1 MEQALIESLLNEAE
15 SSSLDFKRDQY
26 AFALAT
32 DIEKSELLKDVLAF
46 ANAWRRTDAYILIG
60 VEEILG
66 GRSKPVGVTQHLD
79 DAALQQFVNSKT
91 NRAVELKYEF
101 VAVDHVQLG
110 VILIPL
116 QERPIVL
123 QKDFGR
129 LNKNAV
135 YIRRGSSTAVADP
148 DEVSKLRIGSGGGLV
163 SPKLTL
169 HGRRVEGRSAHVVLE
184 LTNAAGAGSPL
195 TFLSGY

>member
-1 MEQALIESLLNEAE
+1 M
-15 SSSLDFKRDQY
+15 
-26 AFALAT
+26 
-32 DIEKSELLKDVLAF
+32 
-46 ANAWRRTDAYILIG
+46 
-60 VEEILG
+60 
-66 GRSKPVGVTQHLD
+66 
-79 DAALQQFVNSKT
+79 
-91 NRAVELKYEF
+91 
-101 VAVDHVQLG
+101 AVDHVQLG

-184 LTNAAGAGSPL
+184 LTNAAGAGSARAPHLSFRIL
-195 TFLSGY
+195 TAAFQPSQWGLD